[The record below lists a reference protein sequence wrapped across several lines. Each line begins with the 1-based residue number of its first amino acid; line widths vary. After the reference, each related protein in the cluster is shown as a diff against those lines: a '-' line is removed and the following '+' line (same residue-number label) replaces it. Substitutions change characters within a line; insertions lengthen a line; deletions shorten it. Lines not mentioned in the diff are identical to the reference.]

1 MELTSPL
8 RARLICGGLVMALL
22 APSAAIAQDEKQD
35 ASSAPQAQ
43 ASQTSSPSTSP
54 SADSGT
60 PSATPESQPA
70 STSHDQLPDS
80 PDAVQPQTDTAQ
92 PQTTDQSQ
100 PTTPAQSAPQ
110 GPSQG
115 KTQQPVGAAAAQVES
130 TTGDAAFKP
139 AGAAI
144 APAKQGRKRMILLKV
159 GALIGAGVAIG
170 SVAALSSASPSRQ
183 PGSH

>member
-1 MELTSPL
+1 MELTSLL

-70 STSHDQLPDS
+70 PPSHDQLPDS
-80 PDAVQPQTDTAQ
+80 PDGVQPQTSDQAQ
-92 PQTTDQSQ
+92 TP
-100 PTTPAQSAPQ
+100 TPAQSVPQPPPQ
-110 GPSQG
+110 G
-115 KTQQPVGAAAAQVES
+115 KAQQPVGAAAAQVES

-170 SVAALSSASPSRQ
+170 SVAALSSASPSRP

>member
-8 RARLICGGLVMALL
+8 RARLICGGLVLALL
-22 APSAAIAQDEKQD
+22 APSVAIAQDEKDEKQD
-35 ASSAPQAQ
+35 TSSVPQ
-43 ASQTSSPSTSP
+43 ASQASSPSPSP

-60 PSATPESQPA
+60 PASAESQPA
-70 STSHDQLPDS
+70 ATSHDQLPDS
-80 PDAVQPQTDTAQ
+80 PDGVQPQTAAQ
-92 PQTTDQSQ
+92 PQTSDPAQT
-100 PTTPAQSAPQ
+100 PTPAQPVPQAP
-110 GPSQG
+110 PQG

-170 SVAALSSASPSRQ
+170 SVAALSSASPSRP